1 MNPHDLSGA
10 EAARG
15 LEMKTHPARESGAA
29 ARRGERGY
37 SLVALLAL
45 MTVLMIMMMAAA
57 PSLRQQSQ
65 RERELE
71 AIARG
76 EQVAEA
82 IRAYARYAGR
92 LPTSMDELQEG
103 VTPRGS
109 TRKVQVLRASSARDP
124 LSESGEWRLIK
135 VNDRALIDF
144 IRDLTR
150 YTDGH
155 LPPATNDAAL
165 AQVAQMPRVTG
176 VLDIETV
183 ENSSGGGDD
192 DSLTSAGPFVG
203 VASRSRRDSVI
214 TYYGID
220 HHNGWVFTPYYR

>member
-1 MNPHDLSGA
+1 
-10 EAARG
+10 
-15 LEMKTHPARESGAA
+15 MKTHHIRGVEPAP
-29 ARRGERGY
+29 RRDERGY

-82 IRAYARYAGR
+82 IRAYVHYAHR
-92 LPTSMDELQEG
+92 LPTSMEELQEG
-103 VTPRGS
+103 APVG
-109 TRKVQVLRASSARDP
+109 TRKVQVLRASAAHDP
-124 LSESGEWRLIK
+124 LSESGEWRPIK
-135 VNDRALIDF
+135 VNDPALISF

-155 LPPATNDAAL
+155 LPSPTNDQAL

-176 VLDIETV
+176 VLDIDTV
-183 ENSSGGGDD
+183 EDSSGNDD
-192 DSLTSAGPFVG
+192 DTLTSTGPFVG
-203 VASRSRRDSVI
+203 VASRSRRDSVV
-214 TYYGID
+214 TYYGIER
-220 HHNGWVFTPYYR
+220 HSGWVFTPFYR

>member
-1 MNPHDLSGA
+1 
-10 EAARG
+10 
-15 LEMKTHPARESGAA
+15 MKTHHTRAVEPAP
-29 ARRGERGY
+29 RRGERGY

-82 IRAYARYAGR
+82 IRNYVHYAGR

-109 TRKVQVLRASSARDP
+109 TRKIQVLRVSSARDP
-124 LSESGEWRLIK
+124 LSESGEWRPIK

-155 LPPATNDAAL
+155 LPSPTNDQAL

-176 VLDIETV
+176 VIDIDTV
-183 ENSSGGGDD
+183 EDSSGGDD
-192 DSLTSAGPFVG
+192 DTLTSNGPFVG
-203 VASRSRRDSVI
+203 VASRSRRDSVV
-214 TYYGID
+214 TYYGIER
-220 HHNGWVFTPYYR
+220 HSGWVFTPFYR

>member
-1 MNPHDLSGA
+1 MT
-10 EAARG
+10 
-15 LEMKTHPARESGAA
+15 THPAPESDTA
-29 ARRGERGY
+29 ARRTERGY

-57 PSLRQQSQ
+57 PSIRQQSR

-76 EQVAEA
+76 EEVAEA
-82 IRAYARYAGR
+82 IRMYIHYAHRP
-92 LPTSMDELQEG
+92 PTSMEELQKG
-103 VTPRGS
+103 PPVGT
-109 TRKVQVLRASSARDP
+109 KNIQVLRASAARDP

-144 IRDLTR
+144 IRELNR

-155 LPPATNDAAL
+155 PPPAAGNDRDPTMTQL
-165 AQVAQMPRVTG
+165 ANTLPRVTG

-183 ENSSGGGDD
+183 EDSSGGEDDSPNSSGQ
-192 DSLTSAGPFVG
+192 FVG
-203 VASRSRRDSVI
+203 VASRSRRESVV

-220 HHNGWVFTPYYR
+220 HHSGWVFTPFYR

>member
-1 MNPHDLSGA
+1 MKTRY
-10 EAARG
+10 ARG
-15 LEMKTHPARESGAA
+15 IEPAP
-29 ARRGERGY
+29 RRDERGY

-82 IRAYARYAGR
+82 IRAYVHYAHR
-92 LPTSMDELQEG
+92 LPTSMDELREG
-103 VTPRGS
+103 APVG
-109 TRKVQVLRASSARDP
+109 TRKVQVLRASAACDP
-124 LSESGEWRLIK
+124 LTSYDGKCGDWRLIK
-135 VNDRALIDF
+135 VNDPALISF

-155 LPPATNDAAL
+155 LPSPTNDQAL

-176 VLDIETV
+176 VLDIDTV
-183 ENSSGGGDD
+183 EDSSGGDD
-192 DSLTSAGPFVG
+192 DTLTSTGPFIG
-203 VASRSRRDSVI
+203 VASRSRRDSVV
-214 TYYGID
+214 TYYGIER
-220 HHNGWVFTPYYR
+220 HSGWVFTPFYR

>member
-1 MNPHDLSGA
+1 
-10 EAARG
+10 
-15 LEMKTHPARESGAA
+15 MKTHHTRAVESAP
-29 ARRGERGY
+29 RRGERGY

-82 IRAYARYAGR
+82 IRNYVHYAGR

-109 TRKVQVLRASSARDP
+109 TRKVQVLRVSSARDP
-124 LSESGEWRLIK
+124 LSESGEWRPIK

-155 LPPATNDAAL
+155 LPSPTSDQAL
-165 AQVAQMPRVTG
+165 AQVAQMPRITN
-176 VLDIETV
+176 VLDIDTV
-183 ENSSGGGDD
+183 EDSSGGDD
-192 DSLTSAGPFVG
+192 DTLTSNGPFVG
-203 VASRSRRDSVI
+203 VASRSRRDSVV
-214 TYYGID
+214 TYYGIER
-220 HHNGWVFTPYYR
+220 HSGWVFTPFYR

>member
-1 MNPHDLSGA
+1 
-10 EAARG
+10 
-15 LEMKTHPARESGAA
+15 MKTRHTRGIEPAP
-29 ARRGERGY
+29 RRDERGY

-82 IRAYARYAGR
+82 IRAYVHYAGR
-92 LPTSMDELQEG
+92 LPTSMEELQEG

-109 TRKVQVLRASSARDP
+109 TRKVQVLRASAAHDP
-124 LSESGEWRLIK
+124 LSESGEWRPIK
-135 VNDRALIDF
+135 VNDPALISF

-155 LPPATNDAAL
+155 LPSPTNDQAL

-176 VLDIETV
+176 VLDIDTV
-183 ENSSGGGDD
+183 EDSSGSDD
-192 DSLTSAGPFVG
+192 DTLTSNGPFVG
-203 VASRSRRDSVI
+203 VASRSRRDSVV
-214 TYYGID
+214 TYYGIER
-220 HHNGWVFTPYYR
+220 HSGWVFTPFYR